1 MVESDYLQEKA
12 LAKVNLTFRILG
24 KETKNYHS
32 ISSIVTFLPDLYD
45 NVFIKKNKK
54 LIINTC
60 GKFSKDLSENG
71 GDTIVTKAILLLKRK
86 YAIPSNFKVKIEKNI
101 PLGAGL
107 GGGSANAA
115 AVSRLIFKMY
125 NLKIN
130 KKEIINHLSKLG
142 ADIPA
147 CFFSFNQKVEGFG
160 NKLTKLELLNKN
172 IWILLIKPNVNL
184 STKEIFKSF
193 SRPFSTLPKY
203 PYNYKNL
210 INDVNHNKNDLQ
222 KVAENHSKVLKNMIH
237 RLPITRAMLAVPK
250 MTGSGSTVFIL
261 FKKKTS
267 AISYMENIENITKGY
282 WKKISK
288 VIL

>member
-1 MVESDYLQEKA
+1 MVKSIYLQEKA
-12 LAKVNLTFRILG
+12 LAKVNLTFRVLG
-24 KETKNYHS
+24 KEKKNYHS
-32 ISSIVTFLPDLYD
+32 INSIVTFLPDLYD
-45 NVFIKKNKK
+45 NIFIKKNKK
-54 LIINTC
+54 LIINTY
-60 GKFSKDLSENG
+60 GEFSKTLYENG
-71 GDTIVTKAILLLKRK
+71 GDTIVAKTIHLLKK
-86 YAIPSNFKVKIEKNI
+86 KHPIPDNFKIKIEKNI

-115 AVSRLIFKMY
+115 AVTRLIFKMY

-130 KKEIINHLSKLG
+130 KKEIINNLSKLG

>member
-1 MVESDYLQEKA
+1 MVASNYLQEKA

-32 ISSIVTFLPDLYD
+32 INSIVTFLPDLYD
-45 NVFIKKNKK
+45 NIFIKKNKK

-60 GKFSKDLSENG
+60 GEFSKNLSEDG
-71 GDTIVTKAILLLKRK
+71 GDTIVTKAILSLKRK

-107 GGGSANAA
+107 GGGSADAA

-125 NLKIN
+125 NLKIS

-147 CFFSFNQKVEGFG
+147 CYFSFNQKVEGFG
-160 NKLTKLELLNKN
+160 DKLTKLKLFNRN
-172 IWILLIKPNVNL
+172 IWILLIKPSVNF
-184 STKEIFKSF
+184 STKEIFRSF
-193 SRPFSTLPKY
+193 SKPFSTMPKY
-203 PYNYKNL
+203 TYNYKNL
-210 INDVNHNKNDLQ
+210 INDINYNKNDLQ
-222 KVAENHSKVLKNMIH
+222 ETAENSSIVFRKMVNS
-237 RLPITRAMLAVPK
+237 LPITEEMLAAPK
-250 MTGSGSTVFIL
+250 MTGSGATIFIL
-261 FKKKTS
+261 FKKKIN
-267 AISYMENIENITKGY
+267 AINYMVDIEKITQGS